1 MDGSDP
7 RLPGGSV
14 NPSARN
20 YNSVSL
26 VSSISPAKWLVP
38 RGDAA
43 ETGWQD
49 LAYDDSGWSDGWGVL
64 GFETGVTDDPL
75 EMTRSLFRVR
85 EVRSSQQLQTLD
97 DADRLL
103 TGENVVSSVS
113 FTRIP
118 VINYVQGGS
127 GGFFKEG
134 DQPFPNGGV
143 DNFALDIR
151 GTMQVNK
158 AGTYT
163 FGVSVNDAA
172 RLKIDGNVLFADT
185 QRHTADDVRLVTLDL
200 TADRTT

>member
-1 MDGSDP
+1 M
-7 RLPGGSV
+7 
-14 NPSARN
+14 
-20 YNSVSL
+20 
-26 VSSISPAKWLVP
+26 
-38 RGDAA
+38 
-43 ETGWQD
+43 
-49 LAYDDSGWSDGWGVL
+49 
-64 GFETGVTDDPL
+64 
-75 EMTRSLFRVR
+75 FRVR
-85 EVRSSQQLQTLD
+85 EVRSSQQLLTLD

-103 TGENVVSSVS
+103 AGENVVSSQS

-172 RLKIDGNVLFADT
+172 RLKIDGNVSV
-185 QRHTADDVRLVTLDL
+185 RGHRTAPAPMMCDW
-200 TADRTT
+200 